1 VSLDFLFYSCIQS
14 EKYLRA
20 KAKGEIPIKWPELS
34 NPVAKFET
42 PEAGI
47 KELLGWHRVN
57 FEVLQEKVA
66 VDASRVSAVAEAF
79 VLLANDLDVLIEKMR
94 AMFSSALTDS
104 DNVVRA
110 LSAEVIPETAALFI
124 KYWNW
129 LHDTPGNL
137 EEQTFE
143 VGDRPPVGQYAP
155 RFQRD
160 RGPARDRGNQQR
172 NSGGNGPRGG
182 GQSRGGDQRRQGQQN
197 GRGGGRNQDF
207 RNQPNGPRKNI
218 KVSEDQV
225 REQVEAAILTM
236 NNDGLDEYEFP
247 SNNSYN
253 RRLQHKI
260 AVELGCETGSRGD
273 EPKRFVVITRPK
285 SDG

>member
-20 KAKGEIPIKWPELS
+20 KAKGDIPIKWPELS
-34 NPVAKFET
+34 NPVAKFEA

-47 KELLGWHRVN
+47 NELLAWHRVN
-57 FEVLQEKVA
+57 FDVLQEKSA

-94 AMFSSALTDS
+94 TMFSSSISDS
-104 DNVVRA
+104 DNMVRA

-160 RGPARDRGNQQR
+160 RGPSRDRGNQQR
-172 NSGGNGPRGG
+172 SSGGNGPRGP
-182 GQSRGGDQRRQGQQN
+182 SRGGDQRRQGQQN
-197 GRGGGRNQDF
+197 GRGGRNENF
-207 RNQPNGPRKNI
+207 RNKPNGPKKST

-225 REQVEAAILTM
+225 REQVEAAIQTM
-236 NNDGLDEYEFP
+236 RNDGLDEYEFP

-253 RRLQHKI
+253 RRLQHKL